1 MYLFLAIYGVL
12 ALTFFIFL
20 EVFSIVQ
27 CNEDNKM
34 LKIPVYRTNHLR
46 TLVCAIFF
54 PIVILIV
61 VISVITELILERR
74 K

>member
-20 EVFSIVQ
+20 EVFSIIQ
-27 CNEDNKM
+27 CKEDNKM
-34 LKIPVYRTNHLR
+34 FKIPVYRPNHFR
-46 TLVCAIFF
+46 TLVCALFF

-61 VISVITELILERR
+61 LISVITELILERS

>member
-20 EVFSIVQ
+20 EVFSIIQ
-27 CNEDNKM
+27 CKEDNNM
-34 LKIPVYRTNHLR
+34 FKIPVYRPNHLR
-46 TLVCAIFF
+46 TLVCALFF

-61 VISVITELILERR
+61 LISVITELILERS

>member
-12 ALTFFIFL
+12 ALAFFIFL
-20 EVFSIVQ
+20 EVFSILQ
-27 CNEDNKM
+27 CNEENKIF
-34 LKIPVYRTNHLR
+34 KIPVYRPNHVR
-46 TLVCAIFF
+46 TLICAIFF

-61 VISVITELILERR
+61 IIGVITELILERS